1 MHTQQRS
8 EETRAQLL
16 EAAEACFSESGYDGA
31 GVSEICRRAGVSKG
45 AFYHHFS
52 TKQAIFLELLSR
64 WLEGLDT
71 QIARARQNAPDVLA
85 ALVTIAGMVQQV
97 FEAGGGRLPIFLAF
111 WMQAARDP
119 AAWSVTVGHYRH
131 YHALFAAMIADG
143 IAEGSIAPTIQ
154 AAAAAQAIVSLGA
167 GLILQGLLDPQ
178 GADWAHVVG
187 DSIHIVL
194 EGLRPHPA

>member
-1 MHTQQRS
+1 MHTQQRG

-31 GVSEICRRAGVSKG
+31 GVAEICRRARVSKG

-71 QIARARQNAPDVLA
+71 QIARARQDTPNVLA

-97 FEAGGGRLPIFLAF
+97 FEVGGGRLPIFLAF

-119 AAWSVTVGHYRH
+119 EAWAVTIGHYRH
-131 YHALFAAMIADG
+131 YHTLFAAMIADG
-143 IAEGSIAPTIQ
+143 ITEGSVAPTID
-154 AAAAAQAIVSLGA
+154 ADAAAQAIVSLGA
-167 GLILQGLLDPQ
+167 GLILQGLLDPE
-178 GADWAHVVG
+178 GADWAHVAG
-187 DSIHIVL
+187 DSIHILL
-194 EGLRPHPA
+194 EGLRNHA